1 MAKDVN
7 PEVDRAVL
15 HPIERLSEIL
25 FGLIMVLTFTG
36 SISIATADRAE
47 VKTVLIGAIGCN
59 IAWGL
64 IDAIMYLMGC
74 LSQRGAEIEAVHALR
89 KSHRPEH
96 VGRVVRDHVP
106 RIVWEE
112 MDGKLLERIHARA
125 MGMHLDGARPR
136 LNRNDL
142 RGALAVFLIVV
153 TSTFPVIVPFIFLQE
168 LTLAMRASNGVAI
181 VMLALIGYAF
191 GRVSG
196 LSPWQMSA
204 AMVFLGALL
213 VALTIA
219 LGG

>member
-1 MAKDVN
+1 V
-7 PEVDRAVL
+7 
-15 HPIERLSEIL
+15 S
-25 FGLIMVLTFTG
+25 
-36 SISIATADRAE
+36 
-47 VKTVLIGAIGCN
+47 
-59 IAWGL
+59 
-64 IDAIMYLMGC
+64 
-74 LSQRGAEIEAVHALR
+74 
-89 KSHRPEH
+89 
-96 VGRVVRDHVP
+96 RVVRDHVP
-106 RIVWEE
+106 RIVWDE

-168 LTLAMRASNGVAI
+168 LTLAMRVSNGVAI
-181 VMLALIGYAF
+181 VMLALIGYAY